1 MENALNQTSKFR
13 RKNIV
18 EINDYVRWTSNTNS
32 QISFKTPMLKS
43 SLCRYSDTYID
54 VTGSITVFRAGATK
68 AALQVDRN
76 NQQAISKIFVHFTD
90 CITEISYTQVDNTK
104 DFDVLVPMY
113 NLIDSKTLGSLRQFC
128 KDEPK
133 NSWTNSE

>member
-1 MENALNQTSKFR
+1 
-13 RKNIV
+13 
-18 EINDYVRWTSNTNS
+18 
-32 QISFKTPMLKS
+32 MLKS

-76 NQQAISKIFVHFTD
+76 NQQVISKISVHFTY
-90 CITEISYTQVDNTK
+90 CITEISNTQVDNTK

-133 NSWTNSE
+133 NPWTNSE